1 LTSRSAIICYSEK
14 DLAAATEVAAA
25 IELPCAIDVDL
36 EEGRIRADFDLIHA
50 AERALSAD
58 AAVVLLSPE
67 SMPAKW
73 IRQRWEPVFDEQ
85 AREFG
90 TRVALVMLRTC
101 QFPPLFRRKNFFDF
115 SRDRAGETR
124 RLRRWLLAALRPLES
139 TEAQPLPPSS
149 GASPTLVEMLRERLA
164 DRAGAA
170 MDVPREDA
178 LAFAAESHEDFE
190 CVSWID
196 CARRTR
202 AGVLGD
208 ISAALGLRLPGS
220 MEANHR
226 ALREFASKRRCLFV
240 LEHLPPEDREFA
252 ALGGS
257 ASTIFVSS
265 PKPPEPLSDAAVLN
279 LFRAW
284 VSKEP
289 ECLAA
294 LGDAHFHLANSYLY
308 REKLE
313 LGWAAVALLKHRE
326 RIAEAYEMLGF
337 LLPLAVAAN
346 DTLEAHRIGWE
357 QSWILE
363 QWGEQPRGAQL
374 QLPNDAEQLFLEF

>member
-1 LTSRSAIICYSEK
+1 
-14 DLAAATEVAAA
+14 
-25 IELPCAIDVDL
+25 
-36 EEGRIRADFDLIHA
+36 
-50 AERALSAD
+50 
-58 AAVVLLSPE
+58 
-67 SMPAKW
+67 
-73 IRQRWEPVFDEQ
+73 
-85 AREFG
+85 
-90 TRVALVMLRTC
+90 
-101 QFPPLFRRKNFFDF
+101 
-115 SRDRAGETR
+115 
-124 RLRRWLLAALRPLES
+124 
-139 TEAQPLPPSS
+139 
-149 GASPTLVEMLRERLA
+149 
-164 DRAGAA
+164 
-170 MDVPREDA
+170 
-178 LAFAAESHEDFE
+178 
-190 CVSWID
+190 
-196 CARRTR
+196 
-202 AGVLGD
+202 
-208 ISAALGLRLPGS
+208 
-220 MEANHR
+220 
-226 ALREFASKRRCLFV
+226 
-240 LEHLPPEDREFA
+240 
-252 ALGGS
+252 
-257 ASTIFVSS
+257 VSS